1 MESSQRLLKIARYD
15 ITGCEQELILYH
27 IDMHIEELLVAWHNI
42 LIMYNKSKLL
52 NQLTY
57 QLIMCIRYEK

>member
-15 ITGCEQELILYH
+15 IAGCEQELILYH

-42 LIMYNKSKLL
+42 LIMYYKSKLL

-57 QLIMCIRYEK
+57 QLIM